1 MRPRLHRKALTR
13 FVAGLT
19 VAVVLAFSL
28 VFTVGAS
35 AAPVAA
41 LSLLF
46 ALMLA
51 GSALVP
57 SSRRRVTRSR

>member
-1 MRPRLHRKALTR
+1 
-13 FVAGLT
+13 
-19 VAVVLAFSL
+19 VLASSL
-28 VFTVGAS
+28 MFTVGAS
-35 AAPVAA
+35 AAPVAV
-41 LSLLF
+41 LSLVF